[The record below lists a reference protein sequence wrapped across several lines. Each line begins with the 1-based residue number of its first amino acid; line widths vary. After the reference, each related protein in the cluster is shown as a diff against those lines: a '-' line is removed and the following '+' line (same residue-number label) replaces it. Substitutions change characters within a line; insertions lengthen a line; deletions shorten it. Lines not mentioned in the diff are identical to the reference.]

1 MLIHKSFSSAT
12 ALLVGFFFTA
22 LTTAAQD
29 ATEKS
34 QKLSEEALI
43 YETIGMMFAKGSGL
57 GKMQFTE
64 EQIDHILSVMKNGF
78 SMK

>member
-1 MLIHKSFSSAT
+1 MLISKSFSSAT
-12 ALLVGFFFTA
+12 AMLVGFFFTA

-34 QKLSEEALI
+34 QNLSEEALI

-64 EQIDHILSVMKNGF
+64 EQIDHILSLA
-78 SMK
+78 